1 MAERTKRAYAA
12 RLPPDQRR
20 EQLLDTALRLI
31 NSDGLSAVTVDAVA
45 RATGVTRPVVY
56 GVFDDACHLLREL
69 LDREA
74 RAALAEFQAQIP
86 PIAASDDPAEVARKT
101 FDALISAMLANPQRW
116 RTVLLPT
123 ESTPPQLRKHV
134 QAGRAAVLSQFTE
147 FAAWATAKRGLE
159 VDPELLGR
167 VLLAWVAESGRLV
180 LSEPE
185 NYPPERLSGF
195 AHTLCELVFS
205 GSPK

>member
-1 MAERTKRAYAA
+1 VPKRAYAA

-20 EQLLDTALRLI
+20 QQLLDEALLLI
-31 NSDGLSAVTVDAVA
+31 NEGGLSAVTVDAVA
-45 RATGVTRPVVY
+45 RRCGVTRPVVY

-74 RAALAEFQAQIP
+74 RAALAEFQAQLP
-86 PIAASDDPAEVARKT
+86 ALDPDEDPAQVATKT
-101 FDALISAMLANPQRW
+101 FDALIAAMLANPDRW

-134 QAGRAAVLSQFTE
+134 QDGRSAVLSQFTE
-147 FAAWATAKRGLE
+147 FATWATRKRGLD
-159 VDPELLGR
+159 VDTELLGR

-180 LSEPE
+180 LSDPE

-195 AHTLCELVFS
+195 AKSLCDLVFS
-205 GSPK
+205 GS